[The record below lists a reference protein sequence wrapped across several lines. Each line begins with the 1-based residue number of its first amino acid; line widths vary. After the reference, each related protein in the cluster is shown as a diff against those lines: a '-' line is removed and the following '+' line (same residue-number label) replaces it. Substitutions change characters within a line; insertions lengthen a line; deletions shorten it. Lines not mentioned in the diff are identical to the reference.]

1 MATANPQIEVKVKT
15 MKSGHEAPA
24 NTRTKMQ
31 SIMPFSAA
39 WSRPRP
45 GKLSSQVSFDQ
56 ITHSK
61 VTSMGKQEHSGS
73 LDLILL
79 RQRYARMM
87 TRSTMMMMLMMV
99 ALTKTM
105 RMVMKCHLLA
115 KALDP
120 SPQRGASSQ
129 QTRPLKKTPRET

>member
-15 MKSGHEAPA
+15 TKSGHEAPA

-31 SIMPFSAA
+31 CIMPFSAA
-39 WSRPRP
+39 WSRPRAA
-45 GKLSSQVSFDQ
+45 KCSSQVNFDR
-56 ITHSK
+56 IPTHSK
-61 VTSMGKQEHSGS
+61 GTSMGRQEHSGS

-79 RQRYARMM
+79 RQRYARMVM
-87 TRSTMMMMLMMV
+87 RTTMMMMSTMV
-99 ALTKTM
+99 TLTKTM
-105 RMVMKCHLLA
+105 RMKCHLLA

-120 SPQRGASSQ
+120 SPQRGASCQ